1 MKQLS
6 MEWLAEAFYDH
17 LCRIPTTAEQ
27 RGQIIHELLSADD
40 APPHVKSVA
49 VWLAMIHAA
58 EEDHPG
64 RRSLRPSTPPPTNRR
79 LN

>member
-1 MKQLS
+1 MKVDL
-6 MEWLAEAFYDH
+6 EWMAEAFYEH

-27 RGQIIHELLSADD
+27 RGQIIHELLSSD

-49 VWLAMIHAA
+49 IRLAMIHAA
-58 EEDHPG
+58 EEGHPG
-64 RRSLRPSTPPPTNRR
+64 RRSLRPSPPPPPTNRR